1 MFLPWAFYDIFDYM
15 NDTTN
20 TTAKITCPVCFRHCI
35 LDEGQTGNCLARQN
49 QNGKSVSLNYGR
61 ISSIALDPIE
71 KKPLYHFH
79 PGSPILSVG
88 SFGCNLHCPFCQ
100 NHGISQTD
108 DVPCRELSPEQLVS
122 IALDLKEQ
130 HGNIGIAFTYN
141 EPLINYEYILD
152 CAVLAKSHS
161 LAIVLVSNGTAEP
174 EILRLLLP
182 YVDAM
187 NIDVKGFSDAIYR
200 RLGGSFA
207 SVKETV
213 ELAHGY
219 CHIEITSLI
228 VSGFNDSV
236 EAMSEQAVWLA
247 SLDPAIPLHI
257 TRAFPN
263 FRMPQLQPTP
273 VSLMRNLQDAAKAQG
288 LKHVYLGNV

>member
-1 MFLPWAFYDIFDYM
+1 MKESATS
-15 NDTTN
+15 TT
-20 TTAKITCPVCFRHCI
+20 ITCPVCFRHCT
-35 LDEGQTGNCLARQN
+35 LAEGQTGNCLARQN
-49 QNGKSVSLNYGR
+49 KDGESVPLNYGK
-61 ISSIALDPIE
+61 ITSIALDPIE
-71 KKPLYHFH
+71 KKPLYRFH

-108 DVPCRELSPEQLVS
+108 NVPCRELSPEQLVAV
-122 IALDLKEQ
+122 ALDMKEE

-161 LAIVLVSNGTAEP
+161 LSIVLVTNGTVEP

-187 NIDVKGFSDAIYR
+187 NIDVKGFSDDIYR
-200 RLGGSFA
+200 KLGGSFA
-207 SVKETV
+207 SVKRTV
-213 ELAHGY
+213 ELAHEY

-228 VSGFNDSV
+228 VTGINDSV
-236 EAMSEQAVWLA
+236 DDMKQEAAWLA
-247 SLDPAIPLHI
+247 SLNPSIPLHI
-257 TRAFPN
+257 TRAFSN
-263 FRMPQLQPTP
+263 FHMPELMPTS
-273 VSLMRNLQDAAKAQG
+273 VALMRELQSVAEAQG
-288 LKHVYLGNV
+288 LQYVYLGNI

>member
-1 MFLPWAFYDIFDYM
+1 MKEP
-15 NDTTN
+15 TTS
-20 TTAKITCPVCFRHCI
+20 TTITCPVCFRHCT
-35 LDEGQTGNCLARQN
+35 LSEGQTGNCLARQN
-49 QNGKSVSLNYGR
+49 HNGESIPLNYGK
-61 ISSIALDPIE
+61 ITSIALDPIE
-71 KKPLYHFH
+71 KKPLYRFH

-108 DVPCRELSPEQLVS
+108 DVPCRELSPEELISV
-122 IALDLKEQ
+122 ALDTKKQ

-141 EPLINYEYILD
+141 EPLVNYEYILD

-161 LAIVLVSNGTAEP
+161 LAIVLVTNGTVEP

-187 NIDVKGFSDAIYR
+187 NIDAKGFSNEIYR
-200 RLGGSFA
+200 TLGGDFA
-207 SVKETV
+207 SVKRTV
-213 ELAHGY
+213 EMAQKY

-228 VSGFNDSV
+228 VAGINDSMDDMKQ
-236 EAMSEQAVWLA
+236 EAAWLA
-247 SLDPAIPLHI
+247 SLNPTIPLHI

-263 FRMPQLQPTP
+263 FRMPELIPTS
-273 VSLMRNLQDAAKAQG
+273 VALMRELQQAAEAQG
-288 LKHVYLGNV
+288 LEYVYLGNV